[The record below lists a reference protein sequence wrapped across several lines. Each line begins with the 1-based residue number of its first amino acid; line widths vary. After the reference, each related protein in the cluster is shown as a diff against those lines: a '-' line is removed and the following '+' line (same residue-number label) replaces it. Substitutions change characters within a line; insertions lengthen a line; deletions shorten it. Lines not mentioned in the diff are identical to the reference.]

1 MKATIDEKRMIAEA
15 IAAENRRQFQRSR
28 RIKQARAARNN
39 SNNSQLPEKSNF
51 SRNCGNKRIRHQK
64 GNKIIQGV
72 SHAG

>member
-1 MKATIDEKRMIAEA
+1 MKDSTDEKIAFA
-15 IAAENRRQFQRSR
+15 INADQAVMAEICRQFLR
-28 RIKQARAARNN
+28 RKRRHRKIA
-39 SNNSQLPEKSNF
+39 QLPEKSNF